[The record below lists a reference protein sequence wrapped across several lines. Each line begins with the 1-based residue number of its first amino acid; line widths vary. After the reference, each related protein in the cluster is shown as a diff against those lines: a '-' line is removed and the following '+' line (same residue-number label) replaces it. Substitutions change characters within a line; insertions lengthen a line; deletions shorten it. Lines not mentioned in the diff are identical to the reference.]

1 MILVTRLNKT
11 EQYYINEEL
20 IEYIEETPDTVISL
34 TTDKKVVVM
43 ESAQTVVERI
53 HAVKRE
59 IFNSRP
65 SSTGENPQ

>member
-11 EQYYINEEL
+11 EQYYINEDL

-43 ESAQTVVERI
+43 EPAQTIVNRIRESKRAILRGIERS
-53 HAVKRE
+53 ASE
-59 IFNSRP
+59 D
-65 SSTGENPQ
+65 

>member
-11 EQYYINEEL
+11 EQYYINEDL

-43 ESAQTVVERI
+43 ESAETIVERI
-53 HAVKRE
+53 RESKRTILQSKE
-59 IFNSRP
+59 RVI
-65 SSTGENPQ
+65 Q